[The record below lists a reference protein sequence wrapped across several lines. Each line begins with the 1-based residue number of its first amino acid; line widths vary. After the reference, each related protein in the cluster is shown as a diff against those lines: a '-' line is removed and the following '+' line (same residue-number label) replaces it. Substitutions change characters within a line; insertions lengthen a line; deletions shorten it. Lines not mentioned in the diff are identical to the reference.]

1 MYLYTNFE
9 GPTGAALT
17 ARELGIGDNRHR
29 IGRGRS
35 SSDVI
40 VC

>member
-17 ARELGIGDNRHR
+17 TRDPGIGD
-29 IGRGRS
+29 IEEEGAE
-35 SSDVI
+35 V
-40 VC
+40 VLM